1 MQTLNQKGQ
10 VVILFALLIPF
21 FVLLLVLTVQFSEI
35 VFAKIKLQATLDRA
49 VFAGA
54 SYLTETL
61 NQIALSNRKVHQEF
75 LNLKKRFKE
84 GMKQNTPAA
93 KKEIEKTW
101 KIQNQIFDD
110 EMLPQVQEA
119 RAKAWTITSQIV
131 QKEFP
136 QARLIPLSDTP
147 LRIGEG
153 ITEEFSFAEI
163 KGVTFDPKGYRRVPK
178 NGFEA
183 RVAFVKD
190 FETPVVLSAGV
201 EWKGWFK
208 TPFQAISAAQPY
220 GGSLWRYALEGS
232 ENFFYRTARVPLR

>member
-1 MQTLNQKGQ
+1 MQTLDQKGQ
-10 VVILFALLIPF
+10 VVILFTLLIPF
-21 FVLLLVLTVQFSEI
+21 FLTLLVLTVQFSEI
-35 VFAKIKLQATLDRA
+35 VFAKIKLQATLDKG

-84 GMKQNTPAA
+84 GMKQNTPEA

-110 EMLPQVQEA
+110 EILPQVERA
-119 RAKAWTITSQIV
+119 TAKAYQITSQIV
-131 QKEFP
+131 RKEFP
-136 QARLIPLSDTP
+136 LARLIPLSDSP
-147 LRIGEG
+147 IRIGEG
-153 ITEEFSFAEI
+153 ITEELSFAEI
-163 KGVTFDPKGYRRVPK
+163 KGVTFDPKGYKKVPK

-190 FETPVVLSAGV
+190 FENPVVLAAGV
-201 EWKGWFK
+201 EWK
-208 TPFQAISAAQPY
+208 TPFQTQFQAISAAQPY

-232 ENFFYRTARVPLR
+232 ENFLYRTAKVPLR